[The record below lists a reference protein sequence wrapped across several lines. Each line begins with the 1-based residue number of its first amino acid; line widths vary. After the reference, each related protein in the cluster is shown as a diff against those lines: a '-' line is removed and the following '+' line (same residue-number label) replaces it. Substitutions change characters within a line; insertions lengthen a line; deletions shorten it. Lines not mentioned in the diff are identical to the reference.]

1 MPNLRKMNM
10 VAGRG
15 EAPINF
21 TSLGIGRHS
30 KSVYNVVN
38 RKVFP
43 SKTYPDPLPEPAP
56 LLLMVNQPISDT
68 AIGVSSTSDI
78 YQSFTATQSCKLKKF
93 AFSPNGTSNFNAS
106 ATVTIRDGE
115 GITGTI
121 MYSGT
126 WANISAGSWNE
137 YDIDSDVNLTNCQK
151 YSIQLTNFNIFGNM
165 GFLYDS
171 TNPYSGGHS
180 NLDGT
185 VQGDLKMQIWVDP
198 LGLPPTPAPTIA
210 TALAVNEDNTSAT
223 ITFSEAV
230 YKSDGSSALTAS
242 ELGLTIASG
251 TSTLTSYTV
260 STSDNTTFTFALTLA
275 GTSDGTEV
283 LTLTGTVYNCSLTP
297 LAISTTVTFNDL
309 TPLLMVNQLNT
320 DSGVSMVDDMYQS
333 FTATQSC
340 KLKKFAFSADTTF
353 SGSATII
360 IREGEG
366 ITGTNMYSDTWTID
380 TTASAAIVYD
390 ITTDVNLINGQK
402 YSIQLTNISGLVGN
416 MGLLYDSTNPYS
428 GGHLSW
434 LNVDVG
440 DLKMQIWVL

>member
-15 EAPINF
+15 QAPINF

-43 SKTYPDPLPEPAP
+43 SKTYPDPAPTIPAP
-56 LLLMVNQPISDT
+56 
-68 AIGVSSTSDI
+68 
-78 YQSFTATQSCKLKKF
+78 
-93 AFSPNGTSNFNAS
+93 
-106 ATVTIRDGE
+106 TI
-115 GITGTI
+115 
-121 MYSGT
+121 
-126 WANISAGSWNE
+126 
-137 YDIDSDVNLTNCQK
+137 
-151 YSIQLTNFNIFGNM
+151 
-165 GFLYDS
+165 
-171 TNPYSGGHS
+171 
-180 NLDGT
+180 
-185 VQGDLKMQIWVDP
+185 
-198 LGLPPTPAPTIA
+198 PAPTIA
-210 TALAVNEDNTSAT
+210 TALAVNADNTSAT
-223 ITFSEAV
+223 ITFSKAV

-275 GTSDGTEV
+275 GTSDGAEV
-283 LTLTGTVYNCSLTP
+283 LTLAGTVYDSGAKSNTV
-297 LAISTTVTFNDL
+297 ISTTVTFNNL
-309 TPLLMVNQLNT
+309 TLLLMVNQLNT
-320 DSGVSMVDDMYQS
+320 DTNVGMADDMYQS

-340 KLKKFAFSADTTF
+340 KLKKFAFSTSATF

-402 YSIQLTNISGLVGN
+402 YSIQLTA
-416 MGLLYDSTNPYS
+416 PY
-428 GGHLSW
+428 L
-434 LNVDVG
+434 
-440 DLKMQIWVL
+440 DLMENQSSRHDRNYFLEMQ